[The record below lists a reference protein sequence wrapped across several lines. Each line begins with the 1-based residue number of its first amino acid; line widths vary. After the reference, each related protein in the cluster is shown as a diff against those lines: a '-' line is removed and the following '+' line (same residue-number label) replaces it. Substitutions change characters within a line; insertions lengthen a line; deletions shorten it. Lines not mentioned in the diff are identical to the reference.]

1 MTNEFLTFL
10 FFFVPIVLFGLS
22 LMVFYSI
29 GIVKTNPEMTKL
41 ALISL
46 ISFSISVF
54 ASEFFYGKDSMCDM
68 TKAIAFS
75 MHKGCNSVCDGNICF
90 YDHDYRSVRKAVCSV
105 QIKEFQKI
113 KKIC

>member
-75 MHKGCNSVCDGNICF
+75 S
-90 YDHDYRSVRKAVCSV
+90 
-105 QIKEFQKI
+105 IKDVIPFAMVISAFMIMIIEVLERLFFLYK
-113 KKIC
+113 